1 MAFPDTTSELLPTE
15 AVLPSQPLTWAT
27 YRRYWYLFALGLLVA
42 LAGAWLYLRYT
53 VPQYSINMTILIK
66 DKKDEPQQRREER
79 FNDPSEAVTSKNIDN
94 EILLL
99 KSTSLMQRV
108 FTNLD
113 MQAAYYVKGRVGK
126 QELYG
131 ENLPCRLLISRLD
144 SSAFNKQVL
153 LQVVD
158 GTHFTLSEGEKTPQ
172 TYAFGQLLHTPY
184 GEFTVVSTPA
194 NLAPFRKHPL
204 LIRFQDRRELASS
217 YAKKLNV
224 STINKQASLLSL
236 NVTDAVP
243 ERGEA
248 VLNKLVEV
256 YNQETVEDK
265 NQLASNTI
273 RFIDDRLKYL
283 ESDLTSVEKNVEDF
297 QRKNKV
303 VDVTSQV
310 QQSLQEASGYN
321 KQLADYEIQL
331 EVMNSIE
338 QYINQPTD
346 PNQLIPGTLSVQD
359 PTLSGLITKFN
370 ELQLERERMLRTAQA
385 DNPVVLT
392 MTDQLTNLRASILE
406 NLRSLKSNLT
416 ITRRNLQAKS
426 GQFGSRMQQMPTIER
441 GLQEISRQQDLKR
454 DLYLYLLQKREEAAL
469 SLAATVSA
477 ARVIDA
483 ADAGE
488 NPVSPQKPA
497 VLAIALM
504 LGLGLP
510 FAFVYV
516 KNMFNDKVQTLQE
529 VAWATGVPVLGELA
543 HNRTR
548 EALVISPSTRSPLA
562 EMVRLLRTN
571 LQLATAGSANQVL
584 LVTSSRSGD
593 GKTFVSLNLAA
604 SLLLAGKKVVLVNLD
619 LRKPDS
625 LSEAGVT
632 NGLGVSEYLTDE
644 TVRVDALV
652 QPSPVVEGLYVIG
665 AGALPEN
672 PAELLL
678 SPRVNQM
685 LKVLKE
691 SFDHIILDSAPIGQ
705 VADAYS
711 VAPYVDATLY
721 VVRYNVT
728 QKAQLQVINKLRSE
742 HTFNQLMVVLNDAR
756 PNNLSAY
763 GYGQGYGYPE
773 ANKSTKS
780 KKLV

>member
-1 MAFPDTTSELLPTE
+1 MAYPDTTSELLPTE
-15 AVLPSQPLTWAT
+15 AALPPQPLTWAT

-42 LAGAWLYLRYT
+42 LTGAWLYLRYT

-66 DKKDEPQQRREER
+66 DKKDEPQQQRNER
-79 FNDPSEAVTSKNIDN
+79 FNNLNEENASKNIDN

-99 KSTSLMQRV
+99 KSNSLMQRV
-108 FTNLD
+108 FANLD
-113 MQAAYYVKGRVGK
+113 MQAAYYIKGRVGK

-144 SSAFNKQVL
+144 SSAYNKQVL
-153 LQVVD
+153 LQVID
-158 GTHFTLSEGEKTPQ
+158 ATHFTLGEANKTAQ

-184 GEFTVVSTPA
+184 GEFTVVSKPA
-194 NLAPFRKHPL
+194 NLAAFRQHPL
-204 LIRFQDRRELASS
+204 LIRFQDRRELAGS
-217 YAKKLNV
+217 YAKKLGV
-224 STINKQASLLSL
+224 STINKQASLLTL

-256 YNQETVEDK
+256 YNQEAVEDK
-265 NQLASNTI
+265 NQLANNTI

-283 ESDLTSVEKNVEDF
+283 ESDLTSVEKNVEKF
-297 QRKNKV
+297 SRENNV
-303 VDVTSQV
+303 VNITSQV

-321 KQLADYEIQL
+321 KQLSDFNIQL
-331 EVMNSIE
+331 DVLSSIE
-338 QYINQPTD
+338 QYINQPTE

-370 ELQLERERMLRTAQA
+370 ELQLERERMLRTVQA
-385 DNPVVLT
+385 DNPLVLT
-392 MTDQLTNLRASILE
+392 MTDQLTNLRGSILE
-406 NLRSLKSNLT
+406 NLRTLKNNLV
-416 ITRRNLQAKS
+416 ITRRSLQAKS
-426 GQFGSRMQQMPTIER
+426 GQFGSRLQQMPTIER
-441 GLQEISRQQDLKR
+441 GLQEISRQQDLKK

-469 SLAATVSA
+469 ALAGAVSN
-477 ARVIDA
+477 ARIIDA
-483 ADAGE
+483 AQAGDA
-488 NPVSPQKPA
+488 PVSPQKTA
-497 VLAIALM
+497 VVFIALM

-516 KNMFNDKVQTLQE
+516 KNMFNDKVQSLQE

-548 EALVISPSTRSPLA
+548 ETVVISPNTRSPLA

-571 LQLATAGSANQVL
+571 YQLATSGAANQVI

-604 SLLLAGKKVVLVNLD
+604 SLLLAGKKVIIVNLD
-619 LRKPDS
+619 LRKPGS
-625 LSEAGVT
+625 LAEAGELSGPGLSEYV
-632 NGLGVSEYLTDE
+632 TDE
-644 TVRVDALV
+644 SVRINDLV
-652 QPSPVVEGLYVIG
+652 QSSSTVEGLYVVG
-665 AGALPEN
+665 SGELPAN

-678 SPRVNQM
+678 SPRVGQLLN
-685 LKVLKE
+685 VLKE

-728 QKAQLQVINKLRSE
+728 QKAQLQFINKLRTE

-773 ANKSTKS
+773 ASKTKKS

>member
-1 MAFPDTTSELLPTE
+1 MAYPDNTNELLPTE
-15 AVLPSQPLTWAT
+15 AALPPQPLTWAT

-53 VPQYSINMTILIK
+53 VPQYSVNMTILIK
-66 DKKDEPQQRREER
+66 DKKDEPQQQRNER
-79 FNDPSEAVTSKNIDN
+79 FNNLNEENASKNIDN

-99 KSTSLMQRV
+99 KSSSLMQRV
-108 FTNLD
+108 FATLD
-113 MQAAYYVKGRVGK
+113 MQAAYYIKGRVGK

-144 SSAFNKQVL
+144 SSAYNKQVL

-158 GTHFTLSEGEKTPQ
+158 AGHFTLGETDKPAQ

-184 GEFTVVSTPA
+184 GEFTVVSTPGKLSA
-194 NLAPFRKHPL
+194 FQQHPL
-204 LIRFQDRRELASS
+204 LIRFQDRRELANS
-217 YAKKLNV
+217 YAKRLGV
-224 STINKQASLLSL
+224 STINKQASLLAL

-256 YNQETVEDK
+256 YNQEAIEDK
-265 NQLASNTI
+265 NQLAKNTI

-283 ESDLTSVEKNVEDF
+283 ESDLTSVEKNVADY
-297 QRKNKV
+297 QRKNQV
-303 VDVTSQV
+303 VNVTSEV

-321 KQLADYEIQL
+321 KQLSDYTIQL
-331 EVMNSIE
+331 DVLNSIE
-338 QYINQPTD
+338 QYINKPTD
-346 PNQLIPGTLSVQD
+346 PDQLIPGTLSVQD
-359 PTLSGLITKFN
+359 PALSGLITKFN
-370 ELQLERERMLRTAQA
+370 ELQLERERLLRTAQPE
-385 DNPVVLT
+385 NPAVVT
-392 MTDQLTNLRASILE
+392 VTSQLTNLRGSIIE
-406 NLRSLKSNLT
+406 NLRTLKNSLV

-426 GQFGSRMQQMPTIER
+426 GQFDSRLQQLPSIER
-441 GLQEISRQQDLKR
+441 GLQEISRQQSLKK

-469 SLAATVSA
+469 ALAGSVSS
-477 ARVIDA
+477 ARVIDSA
-483 ADAGE
+483 EAGE
-488 NPVSPQKPA
+488 FPVSPQKTA

-516 KNMFNDKVQTLQE
+516 KNMLNDKVQSLQE

-543 HNRTR
+543 HNRSR
-548 EALVISPSTRSPLA
+548 ETLVISPSTRSPLA

-571 LQLATAGSANQVL
+571 YQLATAGTANQVI

-604 SLLLAGKKVVLVNLD
+604 SLLLAGKKVLLMNLD
-619 LRKPDS
+619 LRKPGS
-625 LSEAGVT
+625 FVAAGENAGPGLSDYV
-632 NGLGVSEYLTDE
+632 VDE
-644 TVRVDALV
+644 SVRVDALV
-652 QPSPVVEGLYVIG
+652 QPSSTVDGLYVIG
-665 AGALPEN
+665 AGELPSN

-678 SPRVNQM
+678 SPRVGQLLN
-685 LKVLKE
+685 VLKE

-711 VAPYVDATLY
+711 VAPYIDATLY

-728 QKAQLQVINKLRSE
+728 QKGQLQFINKLRSE
-742 HTFNQLMVVLNDAR
+742 RTFNQLMVVLNDAR
-756 PNNLSAY
+756 PTNLSAY

-773 ANKSTKS
+773 ATKSVKS